1 MVNIFRLYSE
11 WRNQNEEIDILRVEN
26 EEKGKELEKLID
38 ENKQLVKDK
47 ETIEAKSFAFQHKY
61 DNLYNAFEKEK
72 QKNQL
77 LACRLGGSSSSILQ
91 KQKKI
96 KELKENSVELK
107 NSLEGKIKKL
117 EEEKKQLTEFV
128 SKLKENTNKLPLLIS
143 EVQHYQR
150 TGKRKGARIDEKN

>member
-26 EEKGKELEKLID
+26 EDKGKELEKLID

-47 ETIEAKSFAFQHKY
+47 ETIEAKRFALQHKY
-61 DNLYNAFEKEK
+61 DNLYNAFGKEK

-77 LACRLGGSSSSILQ
+77 LACRLGGSNSSILQ

-128 SKLKENTNKLPLLIS
+128 SKLKENTNKLPLSIS